1 MKEIWKDITGYEGLY
16 QISNTGIIRSHD
28 KLIVIPPNPKSTY
41 GFSYIKKG
49 QIIKQITDKS
59 GYMKVLLYDKNSNR
73 KNAFVHKLVA
83 IEFVDNTDNLPQI
96 NHKDENKSNNCVSN
110 LEWCT
115 AKYNTNYGTG
125 IKRRSEKQ
133 IYNNNRVKAVAKI
146 GDNGEIIEEYIS
158 MRNAARVNKLPQSN
172 IFKSCNNNIKCGGY
186 LWRYISK

>member
-28 KLIVIPPNPKSTY
+28 RLIVIPPNPKSTY

-158 MRNAARVNKLPQSN
+158 MRNAARINKLPQSN

>member
-28 KLIVIPPNPKSTY
+28 RLIVIPPNPKSTY

-73 KNAFVHKLVA
+73 KNAFVHKLVV

-115 AKYNTNYGTG
+115 AKYNTNYGTC

>member
-28 KLIVIPPNPKSTY
+28 RLIVIPPNPKSTY

-83 IEFVDNTDNLPQI
+83 IEFVDNADNLPQI

-115 AKYNTNYGTG
+115 AKYNTNYGTC

>member
-1 MKEIWKDITGYEGLY
+1 M
-16 QISNTGIIRSHD
+16 
-28 KLIVIPPNPKSTY
+28 
-41 GFSYIKKG
+41 
-49 QIIKQITDKS
+49 
-59 GYMKVLLYDKNSNR
+59 
-73 KNAFVHKLVA
+73 A

-115 AKYNTNYGTG
+115 AKYNTNYGTC

-172 IFKSCNNNIKCGGY
+172 IFKVVTIILNAEDTCGGILVNEIKY
-186 LWRYISK
+186 TINNRGWYTIDIEK

>member
-28 KLIVIPPNPKSTY
+28 RLIVIPPNPKSTY

-83 IEFVDNTDNLPQI
+83 IEFVDNTNNLPQI

-115 AKYNTNYGTG
+115 AKYNTNYGTC

>member
-28 KLIVIPPNPKSTY
+28 RLIVIPPNPKSTY

-115 AKYNTNYGTG
+115 AKYNTNYGTC
-125 IKRRSEKQ
+125 IKKRSEKQ

>member
-28 KLIVIPPNPKSTY
+28 RLIVIPPNPKSTY

>member
-28 KLIVIPPNPKSTY
+28 RLIVIPPNPKSTY

-115 AKYNTNYGTG
+115 AKYNTNYGTC

>member
-1 MKEIWKDITGYEGLY
+1 MTV
-16 QISNTGIIRSHD
+16 
-28 KLIVIPPNPKSTY
+28 LIVIPPNPKSTY

-115 AKYNTNYGTG
+115 AKYNTNYGTC